1 MVKEFKTKNQQ
12 KNPQNT
18 PKMRGLNSTMKNEN
32 ETPIKTRFV
41 NIPTRVWHRRFI
53 VDPLDDFETILSCD
67 YCDTGNTGDEVLQRN
82 TTFQWLIAKLKWSE
96 FCCITVWKTK
106 WKLNFLIT
114 L

>member
-1 MVKEFKTKNQQ
+1 
-12 KNPQNT
+12 
-18 PKMRGLNSTMKNEN
+18 MKNEN

-82 TTFQWLIAKLKWSE
+82 TTFQ
-96 FCCITVWKTK
+96 
-106 WKLNFLIT
+106 
-114 L
+114 